1 MTLPNRNCFFK
12 AGIIISLVALIG
24 SAVVSGFLLPSY
36 PGEIFPDKPD
46 DVRRSQGIL
55 HAVIGHFLSP
65 APYVPIA
72 TIISAVAYSLIIMS
86 LIYYFFEK
94 TQAPEILF
102 VAFFTFSFAFES
114 ARLIMPLRFE
124 WELPGVYVTAA
135 CRVLIFG
142 RYFGLFSLFVAGVCA
157 SGLEIR
163 EPGNV
168 ILLLVGAAL
177 IVALGMPI
185 DGFSWDSTLC
195 LISGYASMFK
205 LVEIGIILITTAS
218 FFVSAYIRGAREY
231 ILIGVGALLV
241 SLGRSLLLTAD
252 TWATPFAG
260 LAILVAG
267 TWFIC
272 NQLHRVYLWL

>member
-1 MTLPNRNCFFK
+1 MTLSNRNFFFK
-12 AGIIISLVALIG
+12 AGIIISSVTLIG
-24 SAVVSGFLLPSY
+24 IAAVSNVLLPLY
-36 PGEIFPDKPD
+36 PELIPLAAQ
-46 DVRRSQGIL
+46 RSQGIL
-55 HAVIGHFLSP
+55 QTLAGRLLSP
-65 APYVPIA
+65 APYVPFVTMIA
-72 TIISAVAYSLIIMS
+72 AVVYSLITMI

-102 VAFFTFSFAFES
+102 IAFFTLSLAFES
-114 ARLIMPLRFE
+114 VRIIVPLRSA
-124 WELPGVYVTAA
+124 WELPGVYLIAA
-135 CRVLIFG
+135 YRVLIFG

-168 ILLLVGAAL
+168 ILLILGAAL

-185 DGFSWDSTLC
+185 DGLSWDSTLC

-205 LVEIGIILITTAS
+205 LVEVGVILITTVS
-218 FFVSAYIRGAREY
+218 FLVSAYIRGAREY
-231 ILIGVGALLV
+231 VFIGIGALLV
-241 SLGRSLLLTAD
+241 SIGRNLLLAAD
-252 TWATPFAG
+252 TWATPLPG
-260 LAILVAG
+260 LAILMVG

>member
-1 MTLPNRNCFFK
+1 MTLSNRNCFFK
-12 AGIIISLVALIG
+12 AGIIISLVTLIGIAAVSRLLLPFYPALIPL
-24 SAVVSGFLLPSY
+24 A
-36 PGEIFPDKPD
+36 
-46 DVRRSQGIL
+46 VRRSQGIF
-55 HAVIGHFLSP
+55 HVITDHFLSP
-65 APYVPIA
+65 VPYAPFA
-72 TIISAVAYSLIIMS
+72 TIITAVAYSLITMS

-102 VAFFTFSFAFES
+102 IAFFTLSFAFES
-114 ARLIMPLRFE
+114 VRLIVPLRSA
-124 WELPGVYVTAA
+124 WELPGVYVTAVYRA
-135 CRVLIFG
+135 LIFG
-142 RYFGLFSLFVAGVCA
+142 RYFGLFSLFVASVCA

-168 ILLLVGAAL
+168 ILLIVGATL

-185 DGFSWDSTLC
+185 DGLSWDSTLC

-218 FFVSAYIRGAREY
+218 FLVSAYIRGAREY

-241 SLGRSLLLTAD
+241 SIGRSLLLTAD
-252 TWATPFAG
+252 TWATPLLG
-260 LAILVAG
+260 LAILVVG

>member
-1 MTLPNRNCFFK
+1 MTLSNRNCFFK
-12 AGIIISLVALIG
+12 AGIIISSVTLIG
-24 SAVVSGFLLPSY
+24 IAVVSTVLLPFY
-36 PGEIFPDKPD
+36 PMLTPLAAQ
-46 DVRRSQGIL
+46 RSQGML
-55 HAVIGHFLSP
+55 QALTSHFLSP
-65 APYVPIA
+65 APYAPFAAIVA
-72 TIISAVAYSLIIMS
+72 AVAYSLITTI

-102 VAFFTFSFAFES
+102 VAFFTLSFAFEA
-114 ARLIMPLRFE
+114 ARLIVPLRSA
-124 WELPGVYVTAA
+124 WELPGVYLTAA
-135 CRVLIFG
+135 HRILIFG

-168 ILLLVGAAL
+168 ILLIIGAAL

-185 DGFSWDSTLC
+185 DGLSWDSALC

-205 LVEIGIILITTAS
+205 LVEIGVILITTAS

-231 ILIGVGALLV
+231 LFIGAGAVLV
-241 SLGRSLLLTAD
+241 SLGRSLLITAD
-252 TWATPFAG
+252 TWVTPLPG
-260 LAILVAG
+260 LAILIAG

-272 NQLHRVYLWL
+272 NQLRRVYLWL

>member
-12 AGIIISLVALIG
+12 AGIIISLVTLIGIAAVSRLLLPFYPALIPL
-24 SAVVSGFLLPSY
+24 A
-36 PGEIFPDKPD
+36 
-46 DVRRSQGIL
+46 VRRSQGIL
-55 HAVIGHFLSP
+55 HALTGHFLSP
-65 APYVPIA
+65 APYVPFA
-72 TIISAVAYSLIIMS
+72 TIIIAVVYSLIIMS

-102 VAFFTFSFAFES
+102 IAFFTLSFAFEP
-114 ARLIMPLRFE
+114 ARLIVPLRFA

-135 CRVLIFG
+135 YRTLIFG

-168 ILLLVGAAL
+168 ILLLAGAAM

-185 DGFSWDSTLC
+185 DGLSWDSTLC

-205 LVEIGIILITTAS
+205 LVEIGIILITSAS
-218 FFVSAYIRGAREY
+218 FFISAYIRGAREY

-241 SLGRSLLLTAD
+241 SIGRSLLLTAD
-252 TWATPFAG
+252 TWAAPFPG
-260 LAILVAG
+260 LAILATG
-267 TWFIC
+267 
-272 NQLHRVYLWL
+272 